1 MAPQTKNKPRRSDR
15 IKKLDVVSY
24 VETRLYTRAAVV
36 KKAPAKKASIK
47 TTPAKKT
54 PAKKTPAKETP
65 AKKFSSSDIDDESEV

>member
-1 MAPQTKNKPRRSDR
+1 MALQTKNKPRRSDR

-36 KKAPAKKASIK
+36 KNAPAKQASIK

-54 PAKKTPAKETP
+54 PAKK
-65 AKKFSSSDIDDESEV
+65 FSSTDIDDESEV

>member
-1 MAPQTKNKPRRSDR
+1 MTLQTKNKPRRSDR

-36 KKAPAKKASIK
+36 KNATAKKASIK

-54 PAKKTPAKETP
+54 PAKKV
-65 AKKFSSSDIDDESEV
+65 SSSDIDDELEV